1 MSEQDQVLEQT
12 QNAPEETV
20 AAPQEQQQQEV
31 DTSKI
36 FSKGYNEGKSKAEK
50 DVLTKFGSLG
60 IENAESLDDVI
71 NHLSQALKPKK
82 NDEGE
87 VEQLRKM
94 LEEANAK
101 AEEARN
107 NYEIF
112 RQETLLES
120 QLDGALNSVK
130 SEGPLSIKE
139 DHLKNLFYMEYEV
152 EEQDGSFYASRNGI
166 PMLDQEG
173 NRKPLS
179 TVLRDF
185 VRENNYIRPAATGTG
200 GSSGNGISSD
210 KPSRSE
216 FNKLIQSKSAD
227 AQRRAAELYTQY
239 KQVGSWGA

>member
-1 MSEQDQVLEQT
+1 MSEQEQVLEQT
-12 QNAPEETV
+12 QNAQEESV
-20 AAPQEQQQQEV
+20 ATPQEQQQPEV

-50 DVLTKFGSLG
+50 DVLAKFSSLG
-60 IENAESLDDVI
+60 IENAQSLDDVI
-71 NHLSQALKPKK
+71 NHFSQAMNPKK
-82 NDEGE
+82 EDQSE

-94 LEEANAK
+94 LEVANAK
-101 AEEARN
+101 AEEAYN
-107 NYEIF
+107 NYEVF
-112 RQETLLES
+112 RQETLLEN
-120 QLDGALNSVK
+120 QLTEAMNSVK
-130 SEGPLSIKE
+130 AEGSLSIKD

-173 NRKPLS
+173 NRKSLT

-185 VRENNYIRPAATGTG
+185 VRENNYSRPVATGTG
-200 GSSGNGISSD
+200 GSSGNGIGSD

-227 AQRRAAELYTQY
+227 AQRRAAELYSQY